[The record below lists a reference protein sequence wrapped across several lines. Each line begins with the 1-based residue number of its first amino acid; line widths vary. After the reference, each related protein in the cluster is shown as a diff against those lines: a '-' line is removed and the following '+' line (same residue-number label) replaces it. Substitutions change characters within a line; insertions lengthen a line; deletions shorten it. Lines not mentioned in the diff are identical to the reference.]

1 MSNISPLLNI
11 LSKSTRQIGKTIIRD
26 FVEIEKLDN
35 SSRGKVDFVKKS
47 IDNLKERFIKNLIKI
62 RKDFKIKSINDFEDP
77 DCWILDTIDNPI
89 NFSRGLSDFCI
100 CIAFKE
106 KDEISACVIYSPI
119 YDDTYFFQNGTGG
132 YQNDVRIRVSK
143 QKSILETCV
152 GIFKK
157 YNSVDDKE
165 TINIIRSKLTEK
177 SIEIRESGSNYLD
190 CCYVGN
196 GKYDIS
202 IVVNPSPNQLSIN
215 SLIMRETGGIVHKID
230 TCDSDIYLF
239 GNKYIGKFLKEMI
252 ENKDEKK

>member
-35 SSRGKVDFVKKS
+35 SSKGKLDFVKKS
-47 IDNLKERFIKNLIKI
+47 IGNLKEKIIKNLIKI
-62 RKDFKIKSINDFEDP
+62 KKEFKIRSINDFEDT
-77 DCWILDTIDNPI
+77 DCWVLDTIDNPI

-100 CIAFKE
+100 CIALKE
-106 KDEISACVIYSPI
+106 KNEISTCIIYSPI
-119 YDDTYFFQNGTGG
+119 YDDIYYFQNGTGG
-132 YQNDVRIRVSK
+132 YQNDLRIRVSMK
-143 QKSILETCV
+143 KSIIDTCV

-157 YNSVDDKE
+157 YNSIDDNE
-165 TINIIRSKLTEK
+165 SINIIRSKLTEN
-177 SIEIRESGSNYLD
+177 SIEIRELGSNYLG

-196 GKYDIS
+196 GKYDTS
-202 IVVNPSPNQLSIN
+202 IIVNPSPNQLSIN

-230 TCDSDIYLF
+230 SRDSNIYLF

-252 ENKDEKK
+252 ENKDER

>member
-26 FVEIEKLDN
+26 FVEIEKLHN
-35 SSRGKVDFVKKS
+35 SSKGKLDFIKKS
-47 IDNLKERFIKNLIKI
+47 ISNLNERFNKNLNKIK
-62 RKDFKIKSINDFEDP
+62 KDFEVRSVHNFEDP
-77 DCWILDTIDNPI
+77 DCWILETIDNPI

-100 CIAFKE
+100 CIALKE
-106 KDEISACVIYSPI
+106 KNEISVCVIYSPV
-119 YDDTYFFQNGTGG
+119 YDDIFFFQKGTGG
-132 YQNDVRIRVSK
+132 YQNDLRIRVSDENGLSK
-143 QKSILETCV
+143 TCV

-165 TINIIRSKLTEK
+165 SINIIRNKLTEN

-196 GKYDIS
+196 GKYDAS
-202 IVVNPSPNQLSIN
+202 IIVNPSQNHLLIK
-215 SLIMRETGGIVHKID
+215 SLIMKETGGSVYKIG
-230 TCDSDIYLF
+230 TYNSNICLF

-252 ENKDEKK
+252 ENKDEN